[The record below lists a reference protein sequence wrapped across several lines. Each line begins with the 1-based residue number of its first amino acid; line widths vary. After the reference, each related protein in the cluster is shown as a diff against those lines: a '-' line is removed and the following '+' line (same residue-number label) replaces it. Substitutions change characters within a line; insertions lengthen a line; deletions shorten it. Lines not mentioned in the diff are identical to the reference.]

1 MKEYVKL
8 EMRLVY
14 LNEADVLTQSNEFE
28 TAKEKDVGWG
38 ELFG

>member
-8 EMRLVY
+8 EIKLVY
-14 LNEADVLTQSNEFE
+14 LNEDILTQSNALESE
-28 TAKEKDVGWG
+28 KEKDVGWG